1 MTTSAALEPL
11 RQRAVALRD
20 VLTGVALSWGTR
32 SDLEAAQG
40 KVFDAVQRVAEWC
53 ALEADDTR
61 FLERLSGI
69 DSGHAEL
76 LAWIDEWLERRLR

>member
-32 SDLEAAQG
+32 SDLEAA
-40 KVFDAVQRVAEWC
+40 
-53 ALEADDTR
+53 
-61 FLERLSGI
+61 LSFFGVV
-69 DSGHAEL
+69 DRTA
-76 LAWIDEWLERRLR
+76 